1 MSDVVLILELDEY
14 ERDLLVCALQRWR
27 REIAPEYKPA
37 GNDGIRFACVYT
49 TDRIDEMLGRLEG
62 ER

>member
-1 MSDVVLILELDEY
+1 MPDGGGAVSDVVLILELDEY

-37 GNDGIRFACVYT
+37 VVAFWAWLMR
-49 TDRIDEMLGRLEG
+49 
-62 ER
+62 